1 MSITEEHYLG
11 NPLLKKAN
19 TKIQFSNEQILEF
32 ARCAADPVYFARNYM
47 KIVTID
53 HGLQP
58 FEMWDFQERMLRD
71 FHNYRFN
78 ICKLPRQVGK
88 STTVVAYLLHH
99 MIFNDNSNIAI
110 LSNKASSSRDILQ
123 RFQTA
128 YENLPKWLQHGILSW
143 NKGSLELENKSR
155 IFAEST
161 SASSVRGR
169 TYNLIFLDEFAF
181 VPNQLA
187 DSFFNSVYPTIISGD
202 SSKVIIVSTPLGMNH
217 FYRLWTKAKKG
228 ENQYNPIEIK
238 WNDVPGRDEKFKLD
252 VIANSGLQQ
261 WNQEFCCEFLGSVDT
276 LISGAKL
283 SNMIQEEPIK
293 SHAGLDIYEHP
304 KKDHQYIITVDVA
317 RGVEIDYSAF
327 VIIDI
332 TELPY
337 KMVGKYRSNEIK
349 PIVFPYIINDS
360 AKAYNNAHVLC
371 EVNDVGDQVAAGL
384 HYDLEYPNL
393 LMCSMRGR
401 AGQVLGQGF
410 SGMKVQLGLKMSKNT
425 KKVGCFNLKALI
437 EEDKLIIPDYDT
449 IVELTTFVQKYNTF
463 QAEEGCNDDLVMS
476 LVLAAWVFCQDY
488 FKEMT
493 NTDIR
498 AKLYEEKQNQ
508 MEQDMSPFGF
518 IIDGTEGDNEFAV
531 EADSMNVKDRW
542 MRIKKSELGRN
553 PDIIDLYPDPVDEY
567 GGMQYMVDYIY

>member
-1 MSITEEHYLG
+1 MAITEEHYLG

-19 TKIQFSNEQILEF
+19 TKIQFTNEQILEF
-32 ARCAADPVYFARNYM
+32 ARCAADPVYFAKNYM

-58 FEMWDFQERMLRD
+58 FTMWDFQERMLRD

-238 WNDVPGRDEKFKLD
+238 WNDVPGRDEQFRLD
-252 VIANSGLQQ
+252 TIANTSEAQFR
-261 WNQEFCCEFLGSVDT
+261 QEFCSVSYETQIEIEKDGVRKVVPIGEF
-276 LISGAKL
+276 
-283 SNMIQEEPIK
+283 
-293 SHAGLDIYEHP
+293 YE
-304 KKDHQYIITVDVA
+304 
-317 RGVEIDYSAF
+317 
-327 VIIDI
+327 
-332 TELPY
+332 
-337 KMVGKYRSNEIK
+337 
-349 PIVFPYIINDS
+349 
-360 AKAYNNAHVLC
+360 
-371 EVNDVGDQVAAGL
+371 
-384 HYDLEYPNL
+384 
-393 LMCSMRGR
+393 SM
-401 AGQVLGQGF
+401 L
-410 SGMKVQLGLKMSKNT
+410 
-425 KKVGCFNLKALI
+425 
-437 EEDKLIIPDYDT
+437 
-449 IVELTTFVQKYNTF
+449 
-463 QAEEGCNDDLVMS
+463 
-476 LVLAAWVFCQDY
+476 
-488 FKEMT
+488 
-493 NTDIR
+493 
-498 AKLYEEKQNQ
+498 
-508 MEQDMSPFGF
+508 
-518 IIDGTEGDNEFAV
+518 
-531 EADSMNVKDRW
+531 
-542 MRIKKSELGRN
+542 
-553 PDIIDLYPDPVDEY
+553 
-567 GGMQYMVDYIY
+567 